1 MPRRRSSMQPE
12 STELN
17 LTPMID
23 CVFLLIIFF
32 MVTTVFKEPHSLKVE
47 LPEAR
52 QSNIVEE
59 KKLVASIDKSGQM
72 EINRHLVSLAEL
84 PSLLAQEKQNTR
96 SITLI
101 IRTDKDTRHG
111 PVLETMEIAKKLQIE
126 KVVLATE
133 ELKDN

>member
-1 MPRRRSSMQPE
+1 MARRTSLEAE

-32 MVTTVFKEPHSLKVE
+32 MVTTVFKEPHSLQVE

-52 QSNIVEE
+52 QAVIVEE

-72 EINRHLVSLAEL
+72 EINRHRVTLAEL
-84 PSLLAQEKQNTR
+84 HGVLSQQKQETR
-96 SITLI
+96 SMTLI
-101 IRTDKDTRHG
+101 IRTDKETRHG
-111 PVLETMEIAKKLQIE
+111 PVLETMEIAKRLRIE
-126 KVVLATE
+126 KVVLQSE
-133 ELKDN
+133 ELRE

>member
-1 MPRRRSSMQPE
+1 MARRTSLEAE

-32 MVTTVFKEPHSLKVE
+32 MVTTVFKEPHSLQVE

-52 QSNIVEE
+52 QAVIVEE

-72 EINRHLVSLAEL
+72 EINRHRVTLAEL
-84 PSLLAQEKQNTR
+84 HGVLSQQKQETR
-96 SITLI
+96 SMTLI
-101 IRTDKDTRHG
+101 IRTDKETRHG
-111 PVLETMEIAKKLQIE
+111 PVLETMEIAKRLRIE
-126 KVVLATE
+126 KVVLQSE
-133 ELKDN
+133 ELKE

>member
-1 MPRRRSSMQPE
+1 MARRTSLEAE

-32 MVTTVFKEPHSLKVE
+32 MVTTVFKEPHSLQVE

-52 QSNIVEE
+52 QAVIVEE

-72 EINRHLVSLAEL
+72 EINRHRVTLAEL
-84 PSLLAQEKQNTR
+84 HGVLSQQKQETR
-96 SITLI
+96 SMTLI
-101 IRTDKDTRHG
+101 IRTDKETRHG
-111 PVLETMEIAKKLQIE
+111 PVLETMEIAKRLRIE
-126 KVVLATE
+126 KVVLQSE
-133 ELKDN
+133 DLKE

>member
-1 MPRRRSSMQPE
+1 MQPE

-111 PVLETMEIAKKLQIE
+111 PVLETMEIAKRLQIE

>member
-111 PVLETMEIAKKLQIE
+111 PVLETMEIAKRLQIE

>member
-1 MPRRRSSMQPE
+1 MARRTSLEAE

-32 MVTTVFKEPHSLKVE
+32 MVTTVFKEPHSLQVE

-52 QSNIVEE
+52 QAVIVEE

-72 EINRHLVSLAEL
+72 EINRHRVTLAEL
-84 PSLLAQEKQNTR
+84 HGVLSQQKQDTR
-96 SITLI
+96 SMTLI
-101 IRTDKDTRHG
+101 IRTDKETRHG
-111 PVLETMEIAKKLQIE
+111 PVLETMEIAKRLRIE
-126 KVVLATE
+126 KVVLQSE
-133 ELKDN
+133 ELKE

>member
-1 MPRRRSSMQPE
+1 MARRTSLEAE

-32 MVTTVFKEPHSLKVE
+32 MVTTVFKEPHSLQVE

-52 QSNIVEE
+52 QAVIVEE

-72 EINRHLVSLAEL
+72 EINRHRVTLAEL
-84 PSLLAQEKQNTR
+84 HGVLSQQKQDTR
-96 SITLI
+96 SMTLI
-101 IRTDKDTRHG
+101 IRTDKETRHG
-111 PVLETMEIAKKLQIE
+111 PVLETMEIAKRLRIE
-126 KVVLATE
+126 KVVLQSE
-133 ELKDN
+133 DLKE